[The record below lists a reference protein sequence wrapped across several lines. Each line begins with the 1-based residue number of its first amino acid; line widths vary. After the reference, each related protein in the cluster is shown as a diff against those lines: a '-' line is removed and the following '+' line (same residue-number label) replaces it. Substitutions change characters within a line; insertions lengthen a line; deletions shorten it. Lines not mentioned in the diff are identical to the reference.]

1 LFSEHQLNKY
11 SKISIEILEKINFR
25 KMTQYEPK
33 RVLITGGCGF
43 IGANF
48 VNFIH
53 NAWPHANFVN
63 VDKLILNSDINY
75 VAEHVR
81 NSSRYKLVLA
91 DIKNKVAMKQVL
103 EENEVTHTVVVDVV

>member
-1 LFSEHQLNKY
+1 MQENGSYQ
-11 SKISIEILEKINFR
+11 
-25 KMTQYEPK
+25 PK
-33 RVLITGGCGF
+33 NVVVTGGCGF

-53 NAWPHANFVN
+53 DAWPDSRFVN

-81 NSSRYKLVLA
+81 NSPRYKLVLA
-91 DIKNKVAMKQVL
+91 DIKNRAAMKKVL
-103 EENEVTHTVVVDVV
+103 EENEVYPTRIRR